1 MNGQINGAMRPE
13 DTRTLYDLLENAGR
27 LFGEKTFLRYEID
40 EVVYE
45 KTYGQFVTDAKKVA
59 KFIAQEG
66 KAWGHDLHVAMLGHN
81 SYEYLCTLMGSVSAG
96 ATAIPLDTQLSKEN
110 LMSNLE
116 KADTDILFYDW
127 EFRSQ
132 ASYIME
138 RCDFIHQCVC
148 LQEMAYIE
156 NIVNIFNEYD
166 GSDFVSTA
174 TPEQMALIIFTSG
187 TTGESKGVMLSHA
200 NEIDNTFCSDNENPG
215 EEVILGILPVHHV
228 FCINSDIFMVIRYG
242 NTLCISR
249 DLKRMLQ
256 DMQLFEPTFLR
267 AVPAML
273 KAMINRVTI
282 TRTQHPD
289 WPLEEVKKSVW
300 GSRLTK
306 IASGGGYLA
315 PDIARRFKEVG
326 VRIGQGYGMSE
337 CSPKISVPDYDRE
350 DKVESIGFLVRNCE
364 VRIVDG
370 EIQVKSPS
378 VMMGYYK
385 DEEKTKET
393 LTEDGWLRTG
403 DLGHVDEDGFLYL
416 TGRKKNLIILANGEN
431 VSPEGIENL
440 FDEDL
445 LVMDVLVYG
454 RGEKIVAEI
463 YPNYEYAQVQ
473 GISDIEGELRA
484 IVDKHNEQLPTY
496 SRIADMTVRR
506 DPFEKTSSRK
516 IIRTK
521 FFDAQE
527 KVEEHAKSI
536 KHPENELQQSIY
548 DLVKEVL
555 GKEDFGI
562 DEDLFEQGLDSLGSF
577 MLIEDFE
584 SKLGRIISYN
594 ELMSATTVEKIE
606 AVFLNK
612 EEEESIDYSVRKKY
626 PLTNM
631 MKYFGYVIRGNTTGN
646 LPFTFKLDDSIDLKR
661 MQRAISTV
669 LDAHPGVKAK
679 IYPDETGWLA
689 LFRNDDRRV
698 EIPIEQVSDED
709 WERLKG
715 EILVPFAYTKED
727 DLFHIRLFETPT
739 AKYLLFDVSH
749 IMGDGMTMNIL
760 LEDLNKAYKGEPI
773 EEEKYTFFEYII
785 DDLHREEAGIRKQN
799 IQYYDSLLK
808 GLRLE
813 RSLLNRKDRE
823 DLSHEKNGVIRK
835 RFGLVKKSVLY
846 FCNRMGVSENVL
858 FLTAFNY
865 TVGLFSDEKDMF
877 TCSIHSGRTDGRW
890 RRVAGPLFLTYFTRY
905 NVIPHETTVDLL
917 KRSGRQIM
925 DTMKTMISVP
935 REGEMFFQYQADI
948 IRITEVGDAQAE
960 QVHLQLDSLPF
971 HLQVMTDELGYYV
984 ELRFWENRFDKEQLE
999 IFLTC
1004 YESVVR
1010 AMAMD
1015 EERSARRLK
1024 KHIPDEMFPHH
1035 YRVTAKELAEE
1046 NGTAFFADIDDSEE
1060 VQVYVMD
1067 ELFNKKPIGAW
1078 GRLYILDKEP
1088 IHYENMVRHPEKRG
1102 QFLYDTGITARI
1114 LPDGRIDFLEN
1125 SGRVV
1130 LTDGSRGRRYYDLG
1144 ALEKTL
1150 SPVDNVKGVHAYMV
1164 YDNTMNEM
1172 RLEMDVETGANSFI
1186 NELRAMAGDSLG
1198 EQMVPTVVNLRMVAE
1213 S

>member
-1 MNGQINGAMRPE
+1 MHGAMNGEMKLEN
-13 DTRTLYDLLENAGR
+13 TKTLYDLLENAGK
-27 LFGEKTFLRYEID
+27 LYSDKVFLRYEID
-40 EVVYE
+40 DVVYE
-45 KTYGQFVTDAKKVA
+45 KKYGEFVVDAKKVA
-59 KFIAQEG
+59 KFIQQEG
-66 KAWGHDLHVAMLGHN
+66 EAWGHDLHVAMLGRN
-81 SYEYLCTLMGSVSAG
+81 SYEYLCTLLGTVSAG
-96 ATAIPLDTQLSKEN
+96 GVAIPMDTQLSKEN
-110 LMSNLE
+110 LMKNLE

-166 GSDFVSTA
+166 GSDFVSTV

-187 TTGESKGVMLSHA
+187 TTGDSKGVMLSHA
-200 NEIDNTFCSDNENPG
+200 NEIDNTFCSDNANPG

-282 TRTQHPD
+282 TQTQNPD
-289 WPLEEVKKSVW
+289 LSIEEVKKKVW
-300 GSRLTK
+300 GGRLEK
-306 IASGGGYLA
+306 IASGGGYLS
-315 PDIARRFKEVG
+315 PDIAKRFLAVG
-326 VRIGQGYGMSE
+326 IRIGQGYGMSE
-337 CSPKISVPDYDRE
+337 CAPKISVPDYDRE
-350 DKVESIGFLVRNCE
+350 DKLESIGFLVRNCE

-393 LTEDGWLRTG
+393 ITEDGWLRTG
-403 DLGHVDEDGFLYL
+403 DLGYLDDDGFLYL

-440 FDEDL
+440 FDQDL
-445 LVMDVLVYG
+445 LVTDVLVYG
-454 RGEKIVAEI
+454 QGEKIVAEV

-473 GISDIEGELRA
+473 GITDIDGEIRA
-484 IVDKHNEQLPTY
+484 IVEKRNAELPTY
-496 SRIADMTVRR
+496 SRIADVTVRK
-506 DPFEKTSSRK
+506 DPFEKTSSKK
-516 IIRTK
+516 IIRSK
-521 FFDAQE
+521 FFNAQDE
-527 KVEEHAKSI
+527 AEQRAKTV
-536 KHPENELQQSIY
+536 KRPENDLQQSIY

-555 GKEDFGI
+555 GKEDFGV

-606 AVFLNK
+606 GVFLDK
-612 EEEESIDYSVRKKY
+612 EEEAKIDYSVREKY

-646 LPFTFKLDDSIDLKR
+646 LPFTFMLDDSIDMKKL
-661 MQRAISTV
+661 QSAITRV

-689 LFRNDDRRV
+689 VFRDDSRRV
-698 EIPIEQVSDED
+698 EIPIEEISDDE
-709 WERLKG
+709 WEKLKE

-727 DLFHIRLFETPT
+727 DLFHIRLFQTPT
-739 AKYLLFDVSH
+739 KKYMLFDVSH

-760 LEDLNKAYKGEPI
+760 FDDLNKAYVGEPI
-773 EEEKYTFFEYII
+773 EDETYTFFEYII
-785 DDLHREEAGIRKQN
+785 DDQHREEQGVRKKN
-799 IQYYDSLLK
+799 IQYYDGLLK

-813 RSLLNRKDRE
+813 RSLLNRKDKA
-823 DLSHEKNGVIRK
+823 DLSKESNAVIYK
-835 RFGLVKKSVLY
+835 RFDLVKKEILY

-865 TVGLFSDEKDMF
+865 TVGLFSDEKDLF

-905 NVIPHETTVDLL
+905 NVVPHETTVDLL

-925 DTMKTMISVP
+925 DTMKAVISVP
-935 REGEMFFQYQADI
+935 REGEMFFQYQADLI
-948 IRITEVGDAQAE
+948 SIPTVGDAPAE
-960 QVHLQLDSLPF
+960 PVHLQLDSLPF
-971 HLQVMTDELGYYV
+971 HLQVMADDNGYYTQ
-984 ELRFWENRFDKEQLE
+984 LRYWENRFDEDQLQ

-1004 YESVVR
+1004 YESVIK
-1010 AMAMD
+1010 AMAME

-1024 KHIPDEMFPHH
+1024 KHIPQEMFPHH
-1035 YRVTAKELAEE
+1035 YTVSAGELAEE
-1046 NGTAFFADIDDSEE
+1046 NGADFFADTDASEQVQAYVLDD
-1060 VQVYVMD
+1060 
-1067 ELFNKKPIGAW
+1067 LFNKKPIGAW

-1088 IHYENMVRHPEKRG
+1088 IHCEDTVRHPDKRG
-1102 QFLYDTGITARI
+1102 HYLYDTGVTARI

-1150 SPVDNVKGVHAYMV
+1150 SPVSNVKGVHAYLA
-1164 YDNTMNEM
+1164 YDTSMNEM
-1172 RLEMDVETGANSFI
+1172 RLEMDVDTSQNSFI
-1186 NELRAMAGDSLG
+1186 NELRSVAGESLG
-1198 EQMVPTVVNLRMVAE
+1198 EQMVPTVVNLRMTAE
-1213 S
+1213 